1 MVGNVI
7 SSCMNFELRK
17 AIVRSRSAA
26 RAFPESRQRSMA
38 ACPTSLKVLLLAAAV
53 SCANSERTP
62 LHFLYIY
69 ADSPS
74 YNSTGAIPAMDI
86 ALENINGDSSLL
98 PGYTLNYTQ
107 PLDSKVSRKYC
118 LLNTSRSIYFLHC
131 YLLWRY

>member
-1 MVGNVI
+1 M
-7 SSCMNFELRK
+7 
-17 AIVRSRSAA
+17 RSLNLADMA
-26 RAFPESRQRSMA
+26 AFPM
-38 ACPTSLKVLLLAAAV
+38 SLKVLLLAAAV

-69 ADSPS
+69 ADSSS
-74 YNSTGAIPAMDI
+74 YNSTGAIPAVDI

-107 PLDSKVSRKYC
+107 PLDSKVSPKYC